1 MNEVN
6 LNLFEIKK
14 MNKNSLLL
22 ENKATGVPVLIY
34 RRVFNAA
41 MANPELPLFLVNRE
55 WQGHSM
61 LWIATLSTL

>member
-22 ENKATGVPVLIY
+22 ENKATGVPVLIH
-34 RRVFNAA
+34 RRIFNMA
-41 MANPELPLFLVNRE
+41 MMNPKTPLFLVNRE
-55 WQGHSM
+55 WEGHSM

>member
-1 MNEVN
+1 MNIVK
-6 LNLFEIKK
+6 LSWFEIKK

-22 ENKATGVPVLIY
+22 ENKITKDPVLIY

-41 MANPELPLFLVNRE
+41 MADPELPLFLVNRE

>member
-1 MNEVN
+1 MNKVN

-22 ENKATGVPVLIY
+22 ENKATGVHTLIH
-34 RRVFNAA
+34 RRIFNMA
-41 MANPELPLFLVNRE
+41 MMNPELPLFLVNRE